1 MQIVSFVNRGYSGDI
16 VTVEVDLRRGIP
28 GMDVVGLPDSAVK
41 EARERVRAAVRNSGF
56 RVPRQRILINLA
68 PAGVRKQGAAF
79 DLPMAAALL
88 MVDSQVPSPGAY
100 SMLIVGELELSGR
113 VRPVPGVLAAVHAAL
128 QSGAHI
134 CVVPRENLNE
144 ARTVAGSKAVALS
157 HLAEMPHL
165 FTLLQHGFQE
175 SYIADCLESVT
186 GDKGGSDEGEI
197 EPPRDSTE
205 TSSGFGS
212 QLNNGLDFAELIGQE
227 QLKRACMVAAAG
239 RHHLLLFGPPG
250 GGKTM
255 AALRFRNLLP
265 DLDREASIAVTR
277 IYSIG
282 GALPAGSG
290 LITRPPFRSPHH
302 TASREGLIG
311 GGVNVQPGEISYAHH
326 GLLFLDEA
334 LEFGNR
340 LLQSLREPI
349 ERGIV
354 QIARSGCHYWFPA
367 QFQLLMATNPCP
379 CGKLG
384 QVDSLCMCSPIE
396 LHRYWKKIGAAFCDR
411 IDMRL
416 PVELSQS
423 VTLSTQHGLT
433 TAQMAGK
440 VAETIQIQQQR
451 GSLRNGD
458 LGPTQLLEYCR
469 LEEGS
474 AGILTKAVQ
483 SLGLSTRAAH
493 SVLKISRTIADLEQS
508 PHIKSDHLM
517 EAVQYRRYGE
527 SDYYWKAA

>member
-68 PAGVRKQGAAF
+68 PAGVKKQGAAF

-88 MVDSQVPSPGAY
+88 MVDAQVPEAGPLT
-100 SMLIVGELELSGR
+100 MLIVGELELSGR
-113 VRPVPGVLAAVHAAL
+113 IRPVAGVLAAVHAAL
-128 QSGAHI
+128 EGGAHI

-144 ARTVAGSKAVALS
+144 ARTVAGAKAVGLS

-165 FTLLQHGFQE
+165 FKLVVHGYQDSYNQE
-175 SYIADCLESVT
+175 CCNQGSYKHV
-186 GDKGGSDEGEI
+186 
-197 EPPRDSTE
+197 
-205 TSSGFGS
+205 SSGSGTSDTDPTFGPQAPLGS
-212 QLNNGLDFAELIGQE
+212 DFAELLGQE
-227 QLKRACMVAAAG
+227 PLKRACMVAAAG
-239 RHHLLLFGPPG
+239 RHHILLFGPPG

-255 AALRFRNLLP
+255 AALRVRDLLP
-265 DLDREASIAVTR
+265 DLNREASIAVTR

-282 GALPAGSG
+282 GMLPEGAG
-290 LITRPPFRSPHH
+290 LLHRPPLRAPHH

-311 GGVNVQPGEISYAHH
+311 GGANIQPGEISYAHH

-334 LEFGNR
+334 LEFNTC

-354 QIARSGCHYWFPA
+354 QIARSGSHYWFPA
-367 QFQLLMATNPCP
+367 RFQLLMATNPCP

-384 QVDSLCMCSPIE
+384 QKDAVCMCSPLE
-396 LHRYWKKIGAAFCDR
+396 LHRYWKKIGAALCDR
-411 IDMRL
+411 IDMRI
-416 PVELSQS
+416 PVELPRAS
-423 VTLSTQHGLT
+423 VLTSARGLT
-433 TAQMAGK
+433 SEEMSRT
-440 VAETIQIQQQR
+440 VARTIQIQKER
-451 GSLRNGD
+451 YEFRNADYG
-458 LGPTQLLEYCR
+458 TSQLSSYCR
-469 LEEGS
+469 LDGTS
-474 AGILTKAVQ
+474 GRILEKAVT

-493 SVLKISRTIADLEQS
+493 SILKISRTIADLEES
-508 PHIKSDHLM
+508 ETIKSDHIM
-517 EAVQYRRYGE
+517 ESVQYRRYGE
-527 SDYYWKAA
+527 RDYYWKAA

>member
-1 MQIVSFVNRGYSGDI
+1 MQVVSFVNRGYSGDI

-56 RVPRQRILINLA
+56 RVPRQRILLNLA
-68 PAGVRKQGAAF
+68 PAGVKKQGAAF

-100 SMLIVGELELSGR
+100 TMLIVGELELSGR

-128 QSGAHI
+128 QSGTHI

-144 ARTVAGSKAVALS
+144 ARTVAGTKAVALS

-175 SYIADCLESVT
+175 SYIADCVESVT
-186 GDKGGSDEGEI
+186 GGDEGAG
-197 EPPRDSTE
+197 RDSFEFTG
-205 TSSGFGS
+205 TAGI
-212 QLNNGLDFAELIGQE
+212 QLSKELDFAELIGQE

-255 AALRFRNLLP
+255 AALRFGGLLP

-290 LITRPPFRSPHH
+290 LITRPPFRAPHH

-384 QVDSLCMCSPIE
+384 QVDSMCMCSPIE

-416 PVELSQS
+416 PVELPQS
-423 VTLSTQHGLT
+423 VTLSTANGLT
-433 TAQMAGK
+433 TAQMAHK

-451 GSLRNGD
+451 GNLRNCD
-458 LGPTQLLEYCR
+458 LGPTQLLDYCR

-474 AGILTKAVQ
+474 VGFLNKAVR

-508 PHIKSDHLM
+508 PHIKSDHIM

>member
-88 MVDSQVPSPGAY
+88 MVDSQVPSPGTY

-113 VRPVPGVLAAVHAAL
+113 VRPVPGVLGAVHAAL

-144 ARTVAGSKAVALS
+144 ARTVAGAKAVGLS

-165 FTLLQHGFQE
+165 FKLVVHGYQDSYNQE
-175 SYIADCLESVT
+175 CCNQGSYKHV
-186 GDKGGSDEGEI
+186 
-197 EPPRDSTE
+197 
-205 TSSGFGS
+205 SSGSGTSDTDPTFGPQAPLGS
-212 QLNNGLDFAELIGQE
+212 DFAELLGQE
-227 QLKRACMVAAAG
+227 PLKRACMVAAAG

-255 AALRFRNLLP
+255 AALRFPNLLP

-282 GALPAGSG
+282 GMLPEGAG
-290 LITRPPFRSPHH
+290 LLHRPPLRAPHH

-311 GGVNVQPGEISYAHH
+311 GGANIQPGEISYAHH

-334 LEFGNR
+334 LEFNTC

-423 VTLSTQHGLT
+423 VSLSTEYGLT
-433 TAQMAGK
+433 TAQMARK

-508 PHIKSDHLM
+508 PHIKSDHIM

>member
-79 DLPMAAALL
+79 DLPIASSLL
-88 MVDSQVPSPGAY
+88 MVYSQVPSPGTY
-100 SMLIVGELELSGR
+100 TMLIVGELELSGR

-144 ARTVAGSKAVALS
+144 ARSVAGTKAVALS

-165 FTLLQHGFQE
+165 FTLLQHGFQG
-175 SYIADCLESVT
+175 SYIADCVESMT
-186 GDKGGSDEGEI
+186 GVEEGASRGSL
-197 EPPRDSTE
+197 E
-205 TSSGFGS
+205 TSGKFASP
-212 QLNNGLDFAELIGQE
+212 LNNRLDFAELIGQE

-255 AALRFRNLLP
+255 AALRFSRLLP

-423 VTLSTQHGLT
+423 VTLSTQHELT

-440 VAETIQIQQQR
+440 VAETLQIQQQR

-469 LEEGS
+469 IAEGS
-474 AGILTKAVQ
+474 VGILTKAVQ

-508 PHIKSDHLM
+508 SHIKSDHIM
-517 EAVQYRRYGE
+517 EADQYRRYGE

>member
-1 MQIVSFVNRGYSGDI
+1 MQIASFVNRGYSGDI

-68 PAGVRKQGAAF
+68 PAGVKKQGAAF

-100 SMLIVGELELSGR
+100 TILIVGELELSGR

-128 QSGAHI
+128 QNGAHI
-134 CVVPRENLNE
+134 CVVPRENLIE
-144 ARTVAGSKAVALS
+144 ARTVAGTKAVALS

-165 FTLLQHGFQE
+165 FSLMQHGYQK
-175 SYIADCLESVT
+175 SYIANCVESVT
-186 GDKGGSDEGEI
+186 GDDEGGAG
-197 EPPRDSTE
+197 DSAGAADRT
-205 TSSGFGS
+205 TG
-212 QLNNGLDFAELIGQE
+212 QLGTGLDFAELIGQE

-255 AALRFRNLLP
+255 AALRFPNLLP

-290 LITRPPFRSPHH
+290 LITRPPFRAPHH

-311 GGVNVQPGEISYAHH
+311 GGGNVQPGEISYAHH

-384 QVDSLCMCSPIE
+384 QVDSLCMCSPLE

-423 VTLSTQHGLT
+423 VSLSTENGLT
-433 TAQMAGK
+433 TAQMARK

-469 LEEGS
+469 LEESGE
-474 AGILTKAVQ
+474 AILNKAVRG
-483 SLGLSTRAAH
+483 LGLSTRAAH

-508 PHIKSDHLM
+508 PHIKSDHIM

>member
-1 MQIVSFVNRGYSGDI
+1 MQIVSFVNRGYAGDI

-68 PAGVRKQGAAF
+68 PAGVKKQGAAF

-100 SMLIVGELELSGR
+100 TILIVGELELSGR

-134 CVVPRENLNE
+134 CVVPRENLIE
-144 ARTVAGSKAVALS
+144 ARTVAGTKAVALS

-165 FTLLQHGFQE
+165 FSLMQHGYQK
-175 SYIADCLESVT
+175 SYISNCVESVT
-186 GDKGGSDEGEI
+186 GANDGSAG
-197 EPPRDSTE
+197 DSPGTADRTTGQLE
-205 TSSGFGS
+205 T
-212 QLNNGLDFAELIGQE
+212 GLDFAELIGQE

-255 AALRFRNLLP
+255 AALRFPNLLP
-265 DLDREASIAVTR
+265 DLDRTASIAVTR

-290 LITRPPFRSPHH
+290 LITRPPFRAPHH

-311 GGVNVQPGEISYAHH
+311 GGGNVQPGEISYAHH

-367 QFQLLMATNPCP
+367 QFQLLMATNACP

-384 QVDSLCMCSPIE
+384 QVDSLCMCSPLE

-416 PVELSQS
+416 PVELSRS
-423 VTLSTQHGLT
+423 VTLSTENGLT
-433 TAQMAGK
+433 TAQMSRK

-458 LGPTQLLEYCR
+458 LGPTQLWEYCR
-469 LEEGS
+469 LAESGE
-474 AGILTKAVQ
+474 AILNKAVQ

-508 PHIKSDHLM
+508 PHIKSDHIM

>member
-88 MVDSQVPSPGAY
+88 MVDSQVPSPGTY

-113 VRPVPGVLAAVHAAL
+113 VRPVPGVLGAVHAAL

-144 ARTVAGSKAVALS
+144 ARTVAGTKAVALS

-165 FTLLQHGFQE
+165 FALMQHGYQK
-175 SYIADCLESVT
+175 SYIANCVESVT
-186 GDKGGSDEGEI
+186 GANEGAAG
-197 EPPRDSTE
+197 DSAGAADRTI
-205 TSSGFGS
+205 S
-212 QLNNGLDFAELIGQE
+212 QLGNGLDFAELIGQE

-255 AALRFRNLLP
+255 AALRFSSLLP

-423 VTLSTQHGLT
+423 VTLSTQHELT
-433 TAQMAGK
+433 TAQMARK

-469 LEEGS
+469 LEESGE
-474 AGILTKAVQ
+474 AILNKAVG

-493 SVLKISRTIADLEQS
+493 SVLKIGRTIADLEKS
-508 PHIKSDHLM
+508 PCIKSDHLM